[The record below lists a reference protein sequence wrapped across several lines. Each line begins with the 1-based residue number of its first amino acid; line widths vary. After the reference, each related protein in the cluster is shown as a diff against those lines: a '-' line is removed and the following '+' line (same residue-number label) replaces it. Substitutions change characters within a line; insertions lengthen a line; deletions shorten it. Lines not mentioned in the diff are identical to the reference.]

1 MLKHLYSI
9 CYNRGMQASH
19 DNPRP
24 VPPAVRRATRQVA
37 ESIAAWRKLRA
48 LTQAQ
53 LADRAGVGLATLARL
68 ERGEGG
74 ASVENLVKVLRALGI
89 LENVLTAL
97 DPYETDVG
105 RLRSS
110 EALPR
115 RVRPKRLAGDEDG

>member
-1 MLKHLYSI
+1 M
-9 CYNRGMQASH
+9 
-19 DNPRP
+19 
-24 VPPAVRRATRQVA
+24 VRRAGRQLA
-37 ESIAAWRKLRA
+37 ESVAAWRKLKG

-74 ASVENLVKVLRALGI
+74 ASVENLLKVLRALGI

-110 EALPR
+110 EELPR
-115 RVRPKRLAGDEDG
+115 RVRPKRLTGERDG